1 MEENPGNREENH
13 PRAVAKTKLVFVHA
27 ARTLTGI
34 ESRERRQK
42 EKERRQKEKEAWEM
56 ERQRSRARVKLNI
69 PKIERLAAEQGFA
82 FRAPGHYSK
91 LGMAPQSHLDSL
103 ADKMGRFHEE
113 GIEYRLSFFFSGS
126 NFDEWI
132 GTINNPEYATAQ
144 ERYSTLIGPICE
156 ALKDRIR
163 AARRRE
169 FEDAVRAF
177 KAELERWIRMDS
189 TAFDGTCF
197 SCGGTGQRTIS
208 YDYGTFEWCGS
219 CSGSGNIGPE
229 EAKMRLKPTDP
240 RPWSRWEER
249 LDAEVSPEAERVL
262 GEKIK
267 NGDLTLAGWT
277 TNGSAVVC
285 SIPETPSLFAR
296 IEEVRAEEG

>member
-126 NFDEWI
+126 NFDE
-132 GTINNPEYATAQ
+132 
-144 ERYSTLIGPICE
+144 
-156 ALKDRIR
+156 
-163 AARRRE
+163 
-169 FEDAVRAF
+169 
-177 KAELERWIRMDS
+177 
-189 TAFDGTCF
+189 
-197 SCGGTGQRTIS
+197 
-208 YDYGTFEWCGS
+208 
-219 CSGSGNIGPE
+219 
-229 EAKMRLKPTDP
+229 
-240 RPWSRWEER
+240 
-249 LDAEVSPEAERVL
+249 
-262 GEKIK
+262 
-267 NGDLTLAGWT
+267 
-277 TNGSAVVC
+277 
-285 SIPETPSLFAR
+285 
-296 IEEVRAEEG
+296 